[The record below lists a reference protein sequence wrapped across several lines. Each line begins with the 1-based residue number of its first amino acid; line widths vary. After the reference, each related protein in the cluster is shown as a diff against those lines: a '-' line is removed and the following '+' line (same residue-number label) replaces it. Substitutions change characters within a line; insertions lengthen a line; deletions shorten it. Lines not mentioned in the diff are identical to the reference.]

1 MTKMHVYIKRIKNI
15 KEKEEKKTNLRS
27 ITWEMVFQKALKIVL
42 PLYKFLRPKVI
53 HKNTDSL
60 HSAGWL
66 VVG

>member
-15 KEKEEKKTNLRS
+15 KEKEKKTNLRS

-42 PLYKFLRPKVI
+42 PLYKFLRQKVI